1 LSAVPST
8 LQRYFQQVRP
18 LAKCDAEDGRIVG
31 LMLVDLASSN
41 PKDLPRAIREF
52 AYRTAMLR
60 DCGFAHIGDM
70 LARLLGADVQSGPDD
85 DTTAIPSILAPSTHG
100 DSEHTPQQDAAC
112 DPASV
117 KVEQAAAIGSMVAR
131 SLRSAHM
138 PATALRKVV
147 NKYAVLRTMTSSY
160 VWFVPM
166 LEVLT
171 VHKAK
176 QARRSTL
183 GKPLSSIVAA
193 EAPSSNV
200 EADEA
205 DEESSFS
212 SVVCMAQCPYAGPI
226 NCIVPPFSDCALNSV
241 TLVTVGPAQVPVDAR
256 ATEVVDAPLNE
267 FLGCNISS
275 DSAVRARARHSHYN
289 L

>member
-1 LSAVPST
+1 VAVPST
-8 LQRYFQQVRP
+8 LLQYFQQVRP
-18 LAKCDAEDGRIVG
+18 LAKCDAGDGRVVG
-31 LMLVDLASSN
+31 QLLVDLVSSN
-41 PKDLPRAIREF
+41 PKDLPHAIREF

-70 LARLLGADVQSGPDD
+70 LARLLSADVHGGPDD
-85 DTTAIPSILAPSTHG
+85 DTTAIPSPTVATAAVASILAPSTHG
-100 DSEHTPQQDAAC
+100 DSEHMPQQEAAC

-117 KVEQAAAIGSMVAR
+117 IVEQAAAIGSMVAM
-131 SLRSAHM
+131 SVRSAHM

-147 NKYAVLRTMTSSY
+147 NKYAVLRTMKSSY

-171 VHKAK
+171 VHKAA

-183 GKPLSSIVAA
+183 GKRLSSIVAA
-193 EAPSSNV
+193 AAPSSSV

-212 SVVCMAQCPYAGPI
+212 SVVWLNAHTLAASAAF
-226 NCIVPPFSDCALNSV
+226 VPPFRIVRS
-241 TLVTVGPAQVPVDAR
+241 TVSRPSP
-256 ATEVVDAPLNE
+256 
-267 FLGCNISS
+267 
-275 DSAVRARARHSHYN
+275 
-289 L
+289 

>member
-1 LSAVPST
+1 MAVPST
-8 LQRYFQQVRP
+8 QQLYFQQVRP
-18 LAKCDAEDGRIVG
+18 LAKCDAEDGRVVG
-31 LMLVDLASSN
+31 QLLVDLVSSN
-41 PKDLPRAIREF
+41 PKDLPHAIREF
-52 AYRTAMLR
+52 ADRTAMLR
-60 DCGFAHIGDM
+60 DCGFAHIADM
-70 LARLLGADVQSGPDD
+70 LVRLLSADVQGRPDD
-85 DTTAIPSILAPSTHG
+85 
-100 DSEHTPQQDAAC
+100 EHTPQQDAAC

-117 KVEQAAAIGSMVAR
+117 TVEQAAAIGSKVAR
-131 SLRSAHM
+131 SLRSAHV

-147 NKYAVLRTMTSSY
+147 NTHAVLRTMKSSY

-212 SVVCMAQCPYAGPI
+212 SVVW
-226 NCIVPPFSDCALNSV
+226 LNAH
-241 TLVTVGPAQVPVDAR
+241 TLAASTASFPLFRIARSTVSH
-256 ATEVVDAPLNE
+256 
-267 FLGCNISS
+267 SS
-275 DSAVRARARHSHYN
+275 P
-289 L
+289 

>member
-1 LSAVPST
+1 
-8 LQRYFQQVRP
+8 
-18 LAKCDAEDGRIVG
+18 
-31 LMLVDLASSN
+31 VDLVSSN
-41 PKDLPRAIREF
+41 PKDLARAIREF
-52 AYRTAMLR
+52 TGRTAMLR
-60 DCGFAHIGDM
+60 DCGFAHIRDM
-70 LARLLGADVQSGPDD
+70 LARLLSADVQGGPDD
-85 DTTAIPSILAPSTHG
+85 DTTAIPSTTVKTAAVVSILAPSTHG

-117 KVEQAAAIGSMVAR
+117 TVEQAAAIGSMVAR

-212 SVVCMAQCPYAGPI
+212 SVVCMAQCPYAGRI

-241 TLVTVGPAQVPVDAR
+241 TLVTVGAAQVPVDAR